1 MTVQVAVGVII
12 NNKNQILITKRSAD
26 QHQANKWEFP
36 GGKIEAS
43 ETAQQALAR
52 ELKEELGIQLESAD
66 FLLTIH
72 HQYKTK
78 KVTLEVYEIRQWLG
92 EPKGL
97 EGQPMCWVE
106 KHELKNYDFPTANA
120 EILSTLLVS

>member
-1 MTVQVAVGVII
+1 MNVQVAIGIII
-12 NNKNQILITKRSAD
+12 NDKKQILITKRSAG

-36 GGKIEAS
+36 GGKVKTE
-43 ETAQQALAR
+43 ETVQQALAR

-66 FLLTIH
+66 FLLQVK

-78 KVTLEVYEIRQWLG
+78 KVILEVFEVHQWQG

-97 EGQPMCWVE
+97 EGQPMRWVD
-106 KHELKNYDFPTANA
+106 KSTLNDYDFPTANA